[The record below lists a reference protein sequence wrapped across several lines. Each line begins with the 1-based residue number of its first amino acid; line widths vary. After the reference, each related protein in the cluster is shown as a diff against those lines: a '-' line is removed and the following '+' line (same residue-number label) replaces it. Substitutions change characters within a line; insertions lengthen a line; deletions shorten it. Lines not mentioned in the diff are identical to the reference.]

1 MKNDDR
7 VKYVINRKCFLNTF
21 NFNLFNKIKI
31 AKTVFDINDIIKI
44 KLKIQ

>member
-1 MKNDDR
+1 MKNDER
-7 VKYVINRKCFLNTF
+7 IKYVNSRKCFLNTF

-31 AKTVFDINDIIKI
+31 AKIVFDINDINKI